1 MLTMEDYKVVDK
13 ILANYLEQGD
23 LIKVKGEVYEVVNII
38 DTPDGWDIVVLDNY
52 YDNKIISIPEAA
64 KVSLVLPDSYE

>member
-1 MLTMEDYKVVDK
+1 MLTMDEYKVVDK
-13 ILANYLEQGD
+13 ILANFLEEGD
-23 LIKVKGEVYEVVNII
+23 LIKVKEDVYEVINII

-52 YDNKIISIPEAA
+52 YDQKIISVPEAS

>member
-1 MLTMEDYKVVDK
+1 MDEYKVVDK
-13 ILANYLEQGD
+13 ILANFLEEGD
-23 LIKVKGEVYEVVNII
+23 LIKVKEDVYEVINII

-52 YDNKIISIPEAA
+52 YDQKIISVPEAS